1 MLVTDLK
8 TGEGAVVE
16 GFSDEWTGLKL
27 MHMGLFPG
35 QEVYLFHCA
44 PSGDRL
50 VIESSGI
57 KFALRRNEAL
67 AINLSEPKKS

>member
-1 MLVTDLK
+1 MMVTDLNP
-8 TGEGAVVE
+8 GESALVE
-16 GFSDEWTGLKL
+16 SFSDEWTGLKL

-35 QEVYLFHCA
+35 QELKLFHCA

-57 KFALRRNEAL
+57 KIALRRNEASVIQIT
-67 AINLSEPKKS
+67 AIKKA